1 MHLLKPQKIQS
12 KFVAGLVGAFLLIG
26 VVCTLG
32 FHAHVRSV
40 LEEEVQDKA
49 RLIFMHVD
57 SVQHYVRDVLR
68 PAMY

>member
-1 MHLLKPQKIQS
+1 MHLPKPQKIQS

-40 LEEEVQDKA
+40 LEEDIPALHHELHRII
-49 RLIFMHVD
+49 RLEGG
-57 SVQHYVRDVLR
+57 
-68 PAMY
+68 

>member
-1 MHLLKPQKIQS
+1 MHLPKPQKIQS

-40 LEEEVQDKA
+40 LE
-49 RLIFMHVD
+49 
-57 SVQHYVRDVLR
+57 
-68 PAMY
+68 